1 MLIIA
6 TFSQVGTLSRS
17 GHIKIVHP
25 WRINMYIL
33 PLFMDEV
40 LREEIVKKD
49 NEIGGNIPGGNFP
62 GGGGG
67 IFQGGVWWVGILPG
81 GIFLEPIILLDHVLY
96 SWYMLLFLNSEF
108 H

>member
-17 GHIKIVHP
+17 GHIKIFHP

-62 GGGGG
+62 GGGGFSRAG
-67 IFQGGVWWVGILPG
+67 FDGWE
-81 GIFLEPIILLDHVLY
+81 FSLEDF
-96 SWYMLLFLNSEF
+96 S
-108 H
+108 

>member
-17 GHIKIVHP
+17 GHIKIFHP

-62 GGGGG
+62 GGGDFPGRSLMGG
-67 IFQGGVWWVGILPG
+67 NFPWRNFPRTYYITGSCIVFLVHAVILKQ
-81 GIFLEPIILLDHVLY
+81 
-96 SWYMLLFLNSEF
+96 
-108 H
+108 